1 MPTRFEY
8 GDGTWDEPEFYLPRL
23 IGVKLAVLVVIVLL
37 YLCISYQLAK
47 HMNPIAV
54 DLGVAHAE
62 AAAMLA
68 VFGGADTTVTI
79 TIGHKDYDLTRQMVA
94 HSHMF
99 IACWRAVL
107 WQIEC
112 GTIWAAAFVCA
123 PTIFKSG
130 ALKAWDVWDYLH
142 PEPRRARPLRE
153 PAAAPYTPPPPS
165 HPYFS
170 SEPYREELNEPE
182 PAILP
187 PPAEEAV
194 FPVLEVRKRPR
205 KAKKASPSEDDNPR
219 PPSPPSAPLVQPG
232 QVRKRRKPE
241 G

>member
-1 MPTRFEY
+1 MRTRFEY

-23 IGVKLAVLVVIVLL
+23 IGGKLAVLVVILLL
-37 YLCISYQLAK
+37 YLCISYQLAR

-68 VFGGADTTVTI
+68 VFGGADTIVTI

-94 HSHMF
+94 HGRMF
-99 IACWRAVL
+99 ITCWRAVL

-112 GTIWAAAFVCA
+112 GTAWAAAFVCA
-123 PTIFKSG
+123 PTILKSC
-130 ALKAWDVWDYLH
+130 ALKAWDVWDSLH
-142 PEPRRARPLRE
+142 PEPRRARPVRE
-153 PAAAPYTPPPPS
+153 PAAASCIPPPSS

-170 SEPYREELNEPE
+170 SEPYREEVEEPE
-182 PAILP
+182 PAIP
-187 PPAEEAV
+187 PPPSEEAV
-194 FPVLEVRKRPR
+194 LPTLEVRKRPH
-205 KAKKASPSEDDNPR
+205 KAKKPSPSEDENPP
-219 PPSPPSAPLVQPG
+219 PPSPSGPPMVQPG
-232 QVRKRRKPE
+232 QVRKRPKPE